1 MTRTPYVGQAVERLE
16 DLRLLTGSGQ
26 FVDDLHCEGLLH
38 AAIYRSNV
46 AHGRIVSIDAT
57 AARAMTGVHAVYTAA
72 DMGEKVPL
80 IPLRMEPRP
89 ELTRFEQPVIAHGK
103 VRYVGEPI
111 VIVVADDPA
120 LAEDAVGAI
129 VIDIEPLPAVIARS
143 ASTDGTVFL
152 FEEHATNVAI
162 NLTGVR
168 GD

>member
-1 MTRTPYVGQAVERLE
+1 MRV
-16 DLRLLTGSGQ
+16 
-26 FVDDLHCEGLLH
+26 F
-38 AAIYRSNV
+38 
-46 AHGRIVSIDAT
+46 
-57 AARAMTGVHAVYTAA
+57 TAA
-72 DMGEKVPL
+72 DVGDKVPV

-111 VIVVADDPA
+111 VMVVADDPA
-120 LAEDAVGAI
+120 IAEDAVGVI

-143 ASTDGTVFL
+143 ASTDGNVFL

-168 GD
+168 GDADAVFRDADYTRRETFHAHRTPHCRWKRVACSLNGIVSGNA